1 MRLLQSGVGPA
12 RLRLWL
18 VALVCSMLAPFT
30 PVSAAVITSVDLGER
45 FIALRFDAPV
55 DGASSFVLDGAD
67 RLVVDID
74 GATPGRTAPTG
85 GMVTRTRQGQ
95 YDINTARIVFEL
107 SQPAVVAG
115 GAVSSDGRSLLLSLR
130 PVDRA
135 TFARTVHAARRSYA
149 APQIATSGL
158 APVAYRP
165 TVSASPLQR
174 SAPLASASD
183 GQSALALNDP
193 LRQPARLG
201 LPRVTG
207 SIRGKRPLVV
217 IDAGHGGHDTGALA
231 TAYGNRAE
239 KEATLAIALAIR
251 DALVRSGRVR
261 VALTRTDDRFL
272 VLGDRVEIA
281 RRLKA
286 DLFISIHCDS
296 SPTGA
301 SAHGATVYTLSEVAS
316 DKVAA
321 RIAAQENKSDV
332 INGVDLGAE
341 NSDVSS
347 ILVDL
352 TQRETMNVSSSF
364 AALLQREMSTAIPFT
379 SNFHRFAGFRV
390 LKAPDTPSVLL
401 ETGYVTNPADA
412 RFLFSREGQRKIADG
427 VRRAVEA
434 HFARRLAR
442 LEGRIPS

>member
-1 MRLLQSGVGPA
+1 MRLLQSGIGPA
-12 RLRLWL
+12 RLKLWL
-18 VALVCSMLAPFT
+18 VALACSVLAPFAQA
-30 PVSAAVITSVDLGER
+30 SAAVVTAVDLGER
-45 FIALRFDAPV
+45 FIALRFDGPV
-55 DGASSFVLDGAD
+55 DGASSFVLDGSD
-67 RLVVDID
+67 RLVVDVA
-74 GATPGRTAPTG
+74 GATPGSAAPTG

-95 YDINTARIVFEL
+95 YDLNTARIVFEL
-107 SQPAVVAG
+107 ARPAVIYG
-115 GAVSSDGRSLLLSLR
+115 GAVSNDGRSLLLSLQ

-135 TFARTVHAARRSYA
+135 TYARAVHAARRSYA
-149 APQIATSGL
+149 APRTTNSGL
-158 APVAYRP
+158 EAVVYRP
-165 TVSASPLQR
+165 ASSSSPLQR
-174 SAPLASASD
+174 AAPPANA
-183 GQSALALNDP
+183 GNGGTALALNDP
-193 LRQPARLG
+193 LRRPGRVG

-231 TAYGNRAE
+231 TAYGNRPE
-239 KEATLAIALAIR
+239 KEATLAIAKAIR
-251 DALVRSGRVR
+251 DALVASGRVR
-261 VALTRTDDRFL
+261 VALTRSDDRFL

-286 DLFISIHCDS
+286 DLFISVHCDS

-401 ETGYVTNPADA
+401 ETGYVTNPSDA

-442 LEGRIPS
+442 LEGKIPS

>member
-1 MRLLQSGVGPA
+1 MRLLQSGSGPA
-12 RLRLWL
+12 WLKLWL
-18 VALVCSMLAPFT
+18 VALACSMLAPFA
-30 PVSAAVITSVDLGER
+30 PLSAAEVTSVELGER
-45 FIALRFDAPV
+45 FIALRFDGPV
-55 DGASSFVLDGAD
+55 AGASSFVLDQSD
-67 RLVVDID
+67 RLVIDVD
-74 GATPGRTAPTG
+74 GATPGSAAPTG

-95 YDINTARIVFEL
+95 YDVDTARIVFDL
-107 SQPAVVAG
+107 ARPVVAER
-115 GAVSSDGRSLLLSLR
+115 GAVSSDGRSLLISLR
-130 PVDRA
+130 PVDRP

-149 APQIATSGL
+149 APRPARSGL
-158 APVAYRP
+158 EAVVYRA
-165 TVSASPLQR
+165 TGSASPLQR
-174 SAPLASASD
+174 AAPLGDAP
-183 GQSALALNDP
+183 GALALNDP
-193 LRQPARLG
+193 LRKPARPS
-201 LPRVTG
+201 LPKVIG
-207 SIRGKRPLVV
+207 SSRANKRPLVV

-231 TAYGNRAE
+231 TAYGNRRE
-239 KEATLAIALAIR
+239 KDATLAISLAIR

-272 VLGDRVEIA
+272 VLGDRVDIA

-296 SPTGA
+296 SPTGP

-352 TQRETMNVSSSF
+352 TQRETMNVSSAF

-401 ETGYVTNPADA
+401 ETGYITNPNDA
-412 RFLFSREGQRKIADG
+412 RFLFSRQGQRKIADG

-442 LEGRIPS
+442 LEGKIPS

>member
-1 MRLLQSGVGPA
+1 MQSGVGPA
-12 RLRLWL
+12 RLKLWL
-18 VALVCSMLAPFT
+18 VALVCSMLAAFAPAG
-30 PVSAAVITSVDLGER
+30 AAAITAVDIGQR
-45 FIALRFDAPV
+45 FIGLRFDGPV
-55 DGASSFVLDGAD
+55 DGASSFALDGSD
-67 RLVVDID
+67 RLVVDVA
-74 GATPGRTAPTG
+74 GATPGTATPSG
-85 GMVTRTRQGQ
+85 GVVTRTRQAQ
-95 YDINTARIVFEL
+95 YSLTTARIVFEL
-107 SQPAVVAG
+107 SQPVVIDR
-115 GAVSSDGRSLLLSLR
+115 GAVSSDGRSLLLSVR

-135 TFARTVHAARRSYA
+135 SFAQSVHAARRIYA
-149 APQIATSGL
+149 APRLSGSPL
-158 APVAYRP
+158 EPVVYRAASS
-165 TVSASPLQR
+165 VSPLQR
-174 SAPLASASD
+174 ATPSVSN
-183 GQSALALNDP
+183 GQAIAMNDP
-193 LRQPARLG
+193 LRGSAPPG

-231 TAYGNRAE
+231 TAFGNRPE
-239 KEATLAIALAIR
+239 KDATLAIARAIR
-251 DALVRSGRVR
+251 DALVASGRVR
-261 VALTRTDDRFL
+261 VALTRSDDRFL

-296 SPTGA
+296 SPTGP

-401 ETGYVTNPADA
+401 ETGYVTNPNDA

>member
-1 MRLLQSGVGPA
+1 MRLLPTGIGPA
-12 RLRLWL
+12 RLKIWL
-18 VALVCSMLAPFT
+18 VALVCSMLASFAPA
-30 PVSAAVITSVDLGER
+30 SAAAITAVNLGDR
-45 FIALRFDAPV
+45 MIALRFDAPV
-55 DGASSFVLDGAD
+55 EGASSFLLDQSS
-67 RLVVDID
+67 RLVVDVE
-74 GATPGRTAPTG
+74 GATPGASAPAG
-85 GMVTRTRQGQ
+85 GLIAHTRQGQ
-95 YDINTARIVFEL
+95 YSVSTARIVFEL
-107 SQPAVVAG
+107 AQPAVVDR

-135 TFARTVHAARRSYA
+135 TFARGVHAARRSYA
-149 APQIATSGL
+149 VPAGAASGL
-158 APVAYRP
+158 QPVVYRE
-165 TVSASPLQR
+165 ASTLPLQR
-174 SAPLASASD
+174 TALGNNGD
-183 GQSALALNDP
+183 GRVVTALNDP
-193 LRQPARLG
+193 LRPPARSG
-201 LPRVTG
+201 LPTITG

-217 IDAGHGGHDTGALA
+217 IDPGHGGHDTGALA
-231 TAYGNRAE
+231 SAFGNRPE
-239 KEATLAIALAIR
+239 KDATLAIAKAIR
-251 DALVRSGRVR
+251 DALVASGRVR
-261 VALTRTDDRFL
+261 VALTRSDDRFL

-296 SPTGA
+296 SPTGP

-316 DKVAA
+316 DKVAG

-401 ETGYVTNPADA
+401 ETGYVTNPNDA
-412 RFLFSREGQRKIADG
+412 RFLFSKEGQRKIADG

>member
-1 MRLLQSGVGPA
+1 
-12 RLRLWL
+12 
-18 VALVCSMLAPFT
+18 
-30 PVSAAVITSVDLGER
+30 
-45 FIALRFDAPV
+45 
-55 DGASSFVLDGAD
+55 
-67 RLVVDID
+67 
-74 GATPGRTAPTG
+74 
-85 GMVTRTRQGQ
+85 
-95 YDINTARIVFEL
+95 
-107 SQPAVVAG
+107 
-115 GAVSSDGRSLLLSLR
+115 
-130 PVDRA
+130 
-135 TFARTVHAARRSYA
+135 
-149 APQIATSGL
+149 
-158 APVAYRP
+158 
-165 TVSASPLQR
+165 
-174 SAPLASASD
+174 
-183 GQSALALNDP
+183 
-193 LRQPARLG
+193 
-201 LPRVTG
+201 
-207 SIRGKRPLVV
+207 
-217 IDAGHGGHDTGALA
+217 
-231 TAYGNRAE
+231 
-239 KEATLAIALAIR
+239 
-251 DALVRSGRVR
+251 
-261 VALTRTDDRFL
+261 

-296 SPTGA
+296 SPTGP

-401 ETGYVTNPADA
+401 ETGYVTNPNDA
-412 RFLFSREGQRKIADG
+412 RFLFSRDGQRKIADG

>member
-1 MRLLQSGVGPA
+1 MRLLQSGIGPA
-12 RLRLWL
+12 RLKLWL
-18 VALVCSMLAPFT
+18 IAFACSMLAPFA
-30 PVSAAVITSVDLGER
+30 PVNAAAITAVELGER

-55 DGASSFVLDGAD
+55 AGASSFALDGSD
-67 RLVVDID
+67 RLVVDVA
-74 GATPGRTAPTG
+74 GATAGSAAPVG
-85 GMVTRTRQGQ
+85 SLVTRTRQGQ
-95 YDINTARIVFEL
+95 YDVDTARIVFEL
-107 SQPAVVAG
+107 SRPVVIDR
-115 GAVSSDGRSLLLSLR
+115 GAVSRDGRSLLLSLR
-130 PVDRA
+130 PVDRPA
-135 TFARTVHAARRSYA
+135 FARSVHTARRAYA
-149 APQIATSGL
+149 APQAMASGL
-158 APVAYRP
+158 QPVAYRAP
-165 TVSASPLQR
+165 SSSPLQGV
-174 SAPLASASD
+174 AALAG
-183 GQSALALNDP
+183 GQDDSSALALNDP
-193 LRQPARLG
+193 LRAQARAS
-201 LPRVTG
+201 LPKVTG

-261 VALTRTDDRFL
+261 VALTRSDDRFL

-316 DKVAA
+316 DKVAG

-401 ETGYVTNPADA
+401 ETGYVTNPSDA
-412 RFLFSREGQRKIADG
+412 RFLFSRDGQRKIADG

-442 LEGRIPS
+442 LEGKIPS